1 MNPISIRPAPLSPA
15 RRPHTLLLGLALA
28 TLPHLAG
35 AQISLPTAV
44 DLALH
49 NSPRVRMAQADVA
62 RAEASLSEARDV
74 YVPAVTAGAGLG
86 NSYGY
91 SPNPPTLFAFNAQS
105 LIYGSSQRS
114 YIRSSR
120 YGITASGFALDDA
133 RQAVAEDSSLS
144 YLALHHDLEREA
156 ILTQENDDAQ
166 HLVRI
171 VQDRFDAGRD
181 TAIDLTNARLTAARF
196 HLARLNA
203 EDETAHD
210 RDHLSRLL
218 GLPPTASLLPD
229 AAFPTLPMP
238 SGTAQPPSTLPATPG
253 VASAFASAD
262 AKQQVAIGDARYL
275 YRPQLSLIVQY
286 NRYATFTNSFKQL
299 QSFNQGIN
307 IAANEG
313 VFAVQITLPFY
324 DKVHQAKARES
335 LADAQ
340 HARAQAEDAQLTAL
354 SGQFRLRHS
363 IDLLQ
368 ARSEVAELDQQLAQ
382 QQLDALTAQLN
393 GPATGGPLSTPR
405 DEQNARI
412 AEREKFLAL
421 TDARYQLQQT
431 QINLLRQSGQL
442 EPWLQQLAATPTP

>member
-1 MNPISIRPAPLSPA
+1 MSPTPGTPSPT
-15 RRPHTLLLGLALA
+15 RRSFALLLGLSLGA
-28 TLPHLAG
+28 LPHHAG
-35 AQISLPTAV
+35 AQVSLSTAV

-62 RAEASLSEARDV
+62 KAEASLSEARDV
-74 YVPAVTAGAGLG
+74 YIPAVTAGAGIG

-120 YGITASGFALDDA
+120 FGLTATGFALNDA

-156 ILTQENDDAQ
+156 ILTQENDDAS
-166 HLVRI
+166 HLVQI

-196 HLARLNA
+196 RLARLNA

-210 RDHLSRLL
+210 RDHLARLM
-218 GLPPTASLLPD
+218 GLSPTASLNPD
-229 AAFPTLPMP
+229 ADFPALPTP
-238 SGTAQPPSTLPATPG
+238 SANVPLPPLSQPATPG

-262 AKQQVAIGDARYL
+262 AKQQLAIGDARYL

-340 HARAQAEDAQLTAL
+340 HARAEAENAQLTAL
-354 SGQFRLRHS
+354 DGQFKLRHS
-363 IDLLQ
+363 IALLQ
-368 ARSEVAELDQQLAQ
+368 ARSEVAALDQQLAQ

-393 GPATGGPLSTPR
+393 GPATAGPLSTPK

-421 TDARYQLQQT
+421 LDARYQLQQT

-442 EPWLQQLAATPTP
+442 EPWLQHLAATANP